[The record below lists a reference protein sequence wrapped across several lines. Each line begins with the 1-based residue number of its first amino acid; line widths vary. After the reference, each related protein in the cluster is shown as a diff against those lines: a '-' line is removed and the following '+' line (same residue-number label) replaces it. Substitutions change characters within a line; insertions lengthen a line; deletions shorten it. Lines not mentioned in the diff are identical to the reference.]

1 MAKKNNNFNES
12 EKKAGKE
19 SFGTRLATFI
29 IILIITMVW
38 LAILALLVKIDAG
51 GVGTTLRPYLENVPV
66 VKMILP
72 ELTDEEI
79 AYRERYPY
87 KNIKESVERINYLE
101 KLVDKYSEEND
112 DYAARLAE
120 LQSEND
126 SLNHYEEEYETYL
139 KLRELFDKEVV
150 YSKNAPDAKDYISWY
165 ESMYPENAAKI
176 YEELKDQQTRSDSAK
191 AVAEAVAKMKAG
203 DAATML
209 EEFTSDLDFICRIFD
224 HLKTSQRSDILT
236 EMTKDDPLFA
246 ARVSNYWD
254 KYLKGET

>member
-87 KNIKESVERINYLE
+87 KNIKEAVERINYLE

-126 SLNHYEEEYETYL
+126 SLNHYEKEYETYL
-139 KLRELFDKEVV
+139 KLREFFDKEVV